1 MAKAKLLV
9 KGEAMSEVKSQTDKH
24 VRVCALTDEEEMA
37 HAFRKAGFNG
47 GDLDA
52 IVRIIQVFQNECGV
66 RMDLPPNDR
75 MKRAYRFVG
84 AFYGWL

>member
-1 MAKAKLLV
+1 MR
-9 KGEAMSEVKSQTDKH
+9 ESENQDGKR

-52 IVRIIQVFQNECGV
+52 IVRIIQIFKNECGV
-66 RMDLPPNDR
+66 RMDLSPNDR

>member
-1 MAKAKLLV
+1 MR
-9 KGEAMSEVKSQTDKH
+9 ESENQDGKR

-37 HAFRKAGFNG
+37 HAFKKAGFNG

-52 IVRIIQVFQNECGV
+52 IVRIIKIFKNECGV
-66 RMDLPPNDR
+66 GMNFAPNDR

>member
-1 MAKAKLLV
+1 
-9 KGEAMSEVKSQTDKH
+9 MSEVKSQTGKH

-52 IVRIIQVFQNECGV
+52 IVRIIQIFQNECGV
-66 RMDLPPNDR
+66 RMNFAPNDR

>member
-1 MAKAKLLV
+1 MC
-9 KGEAMSEVKSQTDKH
+9 ESENQTGKH
-24 VRVCALTDEEEMA
+24 VRVCALTEEEEMA

-52 IVRIIQVFQNECGV
+52 IVRIIKIFKEDYGIQMSRDPEG
-66 RMDLPPNDR
+66 R

>member
-1 MAKAKLLV
+1 MC
-9 KGEAMSEVKSQTDKH
+9 ESKSQTDKH
-24 VRVCALTDEEEMA
+24 VRVCALTEEEEMA

-47 GDLDA
+47 GDLNA
-52 IVRIIQVFQNECGV
+52 IVRIIKIFKNECGV
-66 RMDLPPNDR
+66 GMNFAPNDR

>member
-1 MAKAKLLV
+1 
-9 KGEAMSEVKSQTDKH
+9 MSEVKSQTGKH
-24 VRVCALTDEEEMA
+24 VRICALTEEEEMA

-52 IVRIIQVFQNECGV
+52 IVRIIKIFKEDYGIQMSRDPEG
-66 RMDLPPNDR
+66 R

>member
-1 MAKAKLLV
+1 
-9 KGEAMSEVKSQTDKH
+9 MSEVKNRTDKYL
-24 VRVCALTDEEEMA
+24 RVCDSTEEEEMA

-52 IVRIIQVFQNECGV
+52 IVRIIQIFQNECGV
-66 RMDLPPNDR
+66 RMDLSPNDR
-75 MKRAYRFVG
+75 MRRAYRFVG

>member
-1 MAKAKLLV
+1 
-9 KGEAMSEVKSQTDKH
+9 MSEVKNRTDKYL
-24 VRVCALTDEEEMA
+24 RVCDLTEEEEMA

-52 IVRIIQVFQNECGV
+52 IVRIIQIFKNECGV
-66 RMDLPPNDR
+66 RMDLSPNDR

>member
-1 MAKAKLLV
+1 MCEFEK
-9 KGEAMSEVKSQTDKH
+9 QTGKQ
-24 VRVCALTDEEEMA
+24 VRVCALTEEEEMA

-52 IVRIIQVFQNECGV
+52 IVRIIKIFKEDYGIQMSRDPEG
-66 RMDLPPNDR
+66 R

>member
-1 MAKAKLLV
+1 MKFLA
-9 KGEAMSEVKSQTDKH
+9 KGEAMCESENQDGKR

-37 HAFRKAGFNG
+37 HAFKKAGFND
-47 GDLDA
+47 GDLAA
-52 IVRIIQVFQNECGV
+52 IVRIIKIFKEDYKIL
-66 RMDLPPNDR
+66 MSNDPEGR

>member
-1 MAKAKLLV
+1 MR
-9 KGEAMSEVKSQTDKH
+9 ESENQDGKR

-52 IVRIIQVFQNECGV
+52 IVRIIQIFKNECGV
-66 RMDLPPNDR
+66 RMNFAPNDR

>member
-1 MAKAKLLV
+1 MCESKK
-9 KGEAMSEVKSQTDKH
+9 QTDKYL
-24 VRVCALTDEEEMA
+24 RVCDSTKEEELA

-52 IVRIIQVFQNECGV
+52 IVRIIQIFKNECGV
-66 RMDLPPNDR
+66 RMNFAPNDR